1 MEEKPVKKE
10 DDYHYDAFICGECNS
25 KDIDFGAEEPFCN
38 DCGLVAKEWA
48 VDLGKD
54 NRVFADGSGA
64 DGERWGMPKSH
75 LYHDG
80 GLTTEMAPAIM
91 DGSGQ
96 RLNSKQRQKYNRLR
110 RQHQRTRIRDA
121 KERNLVTALNEL
133 DRLGSQ
139 MSLPRPVR
147 ENAAR
152 IYKRAVEKKLV
163 RGRSIEGVVAACI
176 HASCRLNNMS
186 RTLDEI
192 GQHSRTGRKEIGRTY
207 KRVMKD
213 LEIRILP
220 TPPAEYVPRF
230 SSQLQ
235 LDAKTQAL
243 ATRILEFKLT
253 PPPSDDEP
261 NDSELNELQYVLG
274 TGRGPTGLAAAAV
287 YLATRINGVTRTQR
301 EVAMSAG
308 VTEVT
313 IRNRY
318 KEICLTLNISP
329 DTPIAP

>member
-1 MEEKPVKKE
+1 MDDKDKKE
-10 DDYHYDAFICGECNS
+10 VADDFHYDAYICPECDS
-25 KDIDFGAEEPFCN
+25 KNINFGADEPHCQQ
-38 DCGLVAKEWA
+38 CGLVMKEWSI
-48 VDLGKD
+48 DLGKD
-54 NRVFADGSGA
+54 NRVFADGSGME
-64 DGERWGMPKSH
+64 GERWGMPKSD

-80 GLTTEMAPAIM
+80 GLTTDMAPAYK
-91 DGSGQ
+91 DGAGGRLSASQ
-96 RLNSKQRQKYNRLR
+96 RRKYNRLR
-110 RQHQRTRIRDA
+110 RQHQRTRIRDS

-139 MSLPRPVR
+139 MSLPRSVR

-152 IYKRAVEKKLV
+152 IYKRAVERKLV

-176 HASCRLNNMS
+176 HAACRLNKMS

-213 LEIRILP
+213 LGIRILP
-220 TPPAEYVPRF
+220 TPPTEYVPRF

-235 LDAKTQAL
+235 LDARTESL
-243 ATRILEFKLT
+243 ATRILEYESVT
-253 PPPSDDEP
+253 A
-261 NDSELNELQYVLG
+261 LG

-287 YLATRINGVTRTQR
+287 YLATRIKGVTRTQR
-301 EVAMSAG
+301 DVAMAAG

-318 KEICLTLNISP
+318 KEICQTLGLDPDSP
-329 DTPIAP
+329 TEP

>member
-1 MEEKPVKKE
+1 MDDEPDKKP
-10 DDYHYDAFICGECNS
+10 DYMYDAFICGECKS
-25 KDIDFGAEEPFCN
+25 KDIDFGHAEPFCKA
-38 DCGLVAKEWA
+38 CGLVMKEWA

-80 GLTTEMAPAIM
+80 GLTTEMAPAIR

-96 RLNSKQRQKYNRLR
+96 RLNSQQRRKYNRLR

-213 LEIRILP
+213 LGIRILP

-235 LDAKTQAL
+235 LDAKTQSL
-243 ATRILEFKLT
+243 ATRILEY
-253 PPPSDDEP
+253 E
-261 NDSELNELQYVLG
+261 QVAALG

-287 YLATRINGVTRTQR
+287 YLATRINGITRTQR

-318 KEICLTLNISP
+318 KEICLTLDISP
-329 DTPIAP
+329 DTPTPPK

>member
-1 MEEKPVKKE
+1 MEEKPDNKE
-10 DDYHYDAFICGECNS
+10 DEYQYDAFICGECNS
-25 KDIDFGAEEPFCN
+25 KDIDFGAEEPFCK

-80 GLTTEMAPAIM
+80 GLTTEMAPAIR

-213 LEIRILP
+213 LGIRILP

-243 ATRILEFKLT
+243 ATRILEF
-253 PPPSDDEP
+253 E
-261 NDSELNELQYVLG
+261 QVGALG

-329 DTPIAP
+329 DTPTAP

>member
-1 MEEKPVKKE
+1 MGNDEKKE
-10 DDYHYDAFICGECNS
+10 VVDDSNMYDAYTCSECS
-25 KDIDFGAEEPFCN
+25 STKIDFSQEEPHCM
-38 DCGLVAKEWA
+38 DCGLVMTEWA
-48 VDLGKD
+48 VDMGKD
-54 NRVFADGSGA
+54 NRVFSDGSGME
-64 DGERWGMPKSH
+64 GERWGMPKSD

-80 GLTTEMAPAIM
+80 GLTTEMAPAIR
-91 DGSGQ
+91 DGAGQ
-96 RLNSKQRQKYNRLR
+96 RLNAAQRRKYNRLR
-110 RQHQRTRIRDA
+110 RQHQRTRIRDS

-152 IYKRAVEKKLV
+152 IYKRAVERKLV

-176 HASCRLNNMS
+176 HAACRLNQMS

-213 LEIRILP
+213 LGIRILP
-220 TPPAEYVPRF
+220 TPPTEYVPRF

-235 LDAKTQAL
+235 LDAQTESL
-243 ATRILEFKLT
+243 ATRILAYE
-253 PPPSDDEP
+253 
-261 NDSELNELQYVLG
+261 QVGALG

-287 YLATRINGVTRTQR
+287 YLATRIKGITRTQR
-301 EVAMSAG
+301 DVAMAAG

-318 KEICLTLNISP
+318 KEICSILNLDADSP
-329 DTPIAP
+329 KEP